1 MCSHCRCSSGCWD
14 CPPYCANASAAAYR
28 SSSGPSPND
37 NVCRDIFALSEQTA
51 HAYRVPLQVSSD
63 ESERLVKME
72 ETLHNRVIGQEE
84 AVVAIARAIRRARV
98 GLKSPNRPI
107 ASFIF
112 SGEAAAGVPN
122 SP

>member
-1 MCSHCRCSSGCWD
+1 M
-14 CPPYCANASAAAYR
+14 
-28 SSSGPSPND
+28 
-37 NVCRDIFALSEQTA
+37 
-51 HAYRVPLQVSSD
+51 SSD
-63 ESERLVKME
+63 ESERLIKME

-112 SGEAAAGVPN
+112 SGAGAAPKEPLWFSLLGQKPRMRWQRH
-122 SP
+122 PMP